1 MLLLRV
7 AADIGERQD
16 DHREARRGGFFG
28 RRGRRGL
35 RLSGHADFE
44 RIDPDRLGDVLE
56 LGRAEIGDREIEPPL
71 DLPIGVLGQTDRAGL
86 GDAFQSRGDIDA
98 VAHQVAVG
106 LLDDVAE
113 MDADA
118 ELDAAL
124 GRHAGVALDHAVLH
138 FDRAAHRVDDA
149 AELDEAAVAGAL
161 DDAPVMRGDGGIDQ
175 IAAQRPQP
183 RQRAILVRARE
194 PAVADDVG
202 DQDRRNLP
210 GFGHGAPHASCRIP
224 QEKASAVPEEA
235 NLADGERRRGSICLV
250 ARFDHSEG
258 YRLLSLMRA
267 SLFVKCHSATA

>member
-35 RLSGHADFE
+35 RLGGLADFE

-71 DLPIGVLGQTDRAGL
+71 DLPIGVLGEADRARL
-86 GDAFQSRGDIDA
+86 GDALKPRGDIDA
-98 VAHQVAVG
+98 VAHQIAVG

-113 MDADA
+113 MNADA

-124 GRHAGVALDHAVLH
+124 RRQAGIALDHAVLH
-138 FDRAAHRVDDA
+138 FDRASHRVDHA
-149 AELDEAAVAGAL
+149 AKLDEAAVAGAL
-161 DDAPVMRGDGGIDQ
+161 DDAPMMRGDGGIDQ
-175 IAAQRPQP
+175 IAAQPPQP

-194 PAVADDVG
+194 PAVADDVR
-202 DQDRRNLP
+202 DQNRRDFARFP
-210 GFGHGAPHASCRIP
+210 HGAPSGR
-224 QEKASAVPEEA
+224 
-235 NLADGERRRGSICLV
+235 
-250 ARFDHSEG
+250 HSE
-258 YRLLSLMRA
+258 
-267 SLFVKCHSATA
+267 